1 MIKALKSER
10 LKVNIILS
18 IIILLF
24 SQLLCYEVRKRLS
37 SGDREP
43 IGKIIMKLKDAK
55 RKMSSEVVFENV
67 DLSFD
72 IYNLDTLK
80 TSEYSEAIVQ
90 LKDGTEIKLEE
101 NTMVVFSF
109 ADDTLNID
117 FARGGLKVDSGNNKV
132 KLKSDEN
139 KFTIENGKLSLNKK
153 SGKVVELNIQEGK
166 VDLTKDGTTE
176 SLSKDSVVQVKE
188 ERVLKTE
195 LIARPIFP
203 VSEYIPSS
211 GKDKLVEFNWSA
223 PEKESSYILEIKN
236 ADNSKLVVNQEVS
249 GGKFSTY
256 VPIGN
261 YRWKLIP
268 KNKSEAIPP
277 ASKFAI
283 VSSKPVIVNKPSNGA
298 KFTYVK
304 KTPSIIFQWIKEDFF
319 NKYILEISQQ
329 SDFSKLEF
337 VGETFN
343 EATLVNSLPSGKY
356 FFRVRAKP
364 ILSNMEDKF
373 SETREFEIQ
382 SVVKPAP
389 IQLVSPEQ
397 KKEFYKNKN
406 QGYQNTFVWKKGP
419 EFDSYVWEMS
429 KTIDFSN
436 IIKKETTNDHYYYL
450 KEDIAPGTYY
460 WRVKGLFKGDEIVSE
475 TRSFYIAGSEV
486 IKLIGPINSEELE
499 FGAVEFSWVDSVPGA
514 SYNVELSKSPNF
526 QNDVKKFSAER
537 NFLSIPSPG
546 AGKYFWRVSLK
557 DSNYKSN
564 RQEIGQFSIRPEPA
578 PEILFPKDRSEVD
591 LSPVS
596 SITLEWQKI
605 NTGISY
611 DMELY
616 SISQGKKIISL
627 KGIKDTSY
635 SIQDLKLLKRGD
647 YELFVQAR
655 FIRKGEEI
663 TSKKTRSRFT
673 IILSQTIKKEDVK
686 FITPEEVYFE

>member
-10 LKVNIILS
+10 FKVNIILS

-24 SQLLCYEVRKRLS
+24 SQLLCHEIRKRLS

-43 IGKIIMKLKDAK
+43 IGRIIMKLKDAQ

-109 ADDTLNID
+109 ADDSLNID

-132 KLKSDEN
+132 KLRSDEN
-139 KFTIENGKLSLNKK
+139 KFAIENGKLSLNKK
-153 SGKVVELNIQEGK
+153 TGKVVELNIQEGK
-166 VDLTKDGTTE
+166 VDLTKDGATE

-188 ERVLKTE
+188 ERVLKKE
-195 LIARPIFP
+195 LIARPISP

-211 GKDKLVEFNWSA
+211 GKDKLVEFNWNA
-223 PEKESSYILEIKN
+223 PDKESKYILEIKN
-236 ADNSKLVVNQEVS
+236 ADTSKLVVNQEVS
-249 GGKFSTY
+249 GEKFSTNI
-256 VPIGN
+256 PIGN
-261 YRWKLIP
+261 YRWKLTP

-277 ASKFAI
+277 SSKFAI
-283 VSSKPVIVNKPSNGA
+283 VSSKPVTIHKPLNKS

-319 NKYILEISQQ
+319 KKYTLEISKQ

-337 VGETFN
+337 SGETFN
-343 EATLVNSLPSGKY
+343 EETLVNSLPSGKY

-364 ILSNMEDKF
+364 MLSNMEDKF

-382 SVVKPAP
+382 SVERPAP
-389 IQLVSPEQ
+389 VQLVSPEPQ
-397 KKEFYKNKN
+397 KEFYKNKN
-406 QGYQNTFVWKKGP
+406 QGYQSTFVWKKGS
-419 EFDSYVWEMS
+419 EYESYIWEMS
-429 KTIDFSN
+429 KTADFSN
-436 IIKKETTNDHYYYL
+436 IVKKETTNDHYYYL
-450 KEDIAPGTYY
+450 KEEINSGTYY
-460 WRVKGLFKGDEIVSE
+460 WRVKGIFKGEEIVSE
-475 TRSFYIAGSEV
+475 ARSFYFAGNET
-486 IKLIGPINSEELE
+486 IKLIGPINAEELE
-499 FGAVEFSWVDSVPGA
+499 FGVVEFNWVDTIPGA
-514 SYNVELSKSPNF
+514 SYTVELSKSQNF
-526 QNDVKKFSAER
+526 QKDVKKFSADR

-557 DSNYKSN
+557 DSDHKSN
-564 RQEIGQFSIRPEPA
+564 RQEIAQFSIRPEPI
-578 PEILFPKDRSEVD
+578 PEIIFPRDRSEVD

-596 SITLEWQKI
+596 SLMLEWQKI

-616 SISQGKKIISL
+616 SITQGKKIVSL
-627 KGIKDTSY
+627 KDMKDTSFL
-635 SIQDLKLLKRGD
+635 IKDLKLLKRGD

-655 FIRKGEEI
+655 FVRKGEEI
-663 TSKKTRSRFT
+663 ISKKARSKFT
-673 IILSQTIKKEDVK
+673 IILSQTTKKEDVK
-686 FITPEEVYFE
+686 FITPEEVYIE